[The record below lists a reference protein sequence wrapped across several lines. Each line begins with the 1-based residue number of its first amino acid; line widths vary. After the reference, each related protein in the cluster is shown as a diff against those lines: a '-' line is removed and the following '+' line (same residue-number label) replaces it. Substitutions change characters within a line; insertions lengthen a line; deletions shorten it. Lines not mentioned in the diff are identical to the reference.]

1 MAHFG
6 KFDLFLRKE
15 ASEPGNHRFIARNF
29 LLNEGLS
36 ASGVGLAY
44 NELAATDGIAIRSE
58 WKDHHEHYL
67 TERIKLPRP
76 PTYIVPRSIDPTA
89 LRDCPE
95 TFGEGAAFC
104 SFGATDPAYDL
115 IRIVDGERMAR
126 FAPHPDR
133 FVGLVEEYLA
143 CKGEEARFRDYRHD

>member
-6 KFDLFLRKE
+6 KFDHFLESE
-15 ASEPGNHRFIARNF
+15 AKGPGNRRFIARNF
-29 LLNEGLS
+29 LLDEGLS
-36 ASGVGLAY
+36 ASRISAY
-44 NELAATDGIAIRSE
+44 NELAATDRIATRSE

-76 PTYIVPRSIDPTA
+76 PHYRVPRSIDPAA

-115 IRIVDGERMAR
+115 IRIENAERMAR
-126 FAPHPDR
+126 FAPRPDQ
-133 FVGLVEEYLA
+133 FIGLVEEYLA
-143 CKGEEARFRDYRHD
+143 CKREEAGCV